1 VRRYTMASLYKKLII
16 MGVSTI
22 LIPLGKLAIKKIM
35 QGVNEKPDSRSS
47 DEEKVKLISNA

>member
-1 VRRYTMASLYKKLII
+1 MASLYKKLVM

-22 LIPLGKLAIKKIM
+22 LIPLGKSILKKIVKKVA
-35 QGVNEKPDSRSS
+35 GNHDSRSS

>member
-1 VRRYTMASLYKKLII
+1 MASLYKKLIM

-35 QGVNEKPDSRSS
+35 KEVSEKPDSRSG
-47 DEEKVKLISNA
+47 DEEKIKLISHMFHSR

>member
-1 VRRYTMASLYKKLII
+1 MASLYKKLII

>member
-1 VRRYTMASLYKKLII
+1 MASIYKKLIM

-35 QGVNEKPDSRSS
+35 EEVNGKPDSRSS
-47 DEEKVKLISNA
+47 DEKKVKLISNA